1 MFQMFTD
8 QIFLS
13 RAGRLRQSKLV
24 SWLELH
30 LLITTRANVR
40 GINLTSH
47 LFCEDQGPETQLDED
62 CDKGFM
68 MWRENV
74 SVLSGS
80 FDANMGLWFYSRFTW
95 AQTSSLVYLDLMLG
109 PGTIICWEL
118 FRLRS
123 VTREEDLFFVAEG
136 RNLFSSFAPK
146 LRREQQRDFFTRT
159 TRKTER
165 FCILSI
171 IFKHPLLVVIGVVHK
186 LGYYLLLT
194 SPTPKFQ
201 IQAHH

>member
-13 RAGRLRQSKLV
+13 RAGRLCQSKLV

-47 LFCEDQGPETQLDED
+47 LFCEDQGPETQLDEE

-68 MWRENV
+68 MWRENM
-74 SVLSGS
+74 SVWSGS
-80 FDANMGLWFYSRFTW
+80 FDANMGLWFYSRITW
-95 AQTSSLVYLDLMLG
+95 AQTSSLVYLDLM
-109 PGTIICWEL
+109 PAETIICWEL

-123 VTREEDLFFVAEG
+123 VTREEDLFFVSKKEETYFHHLLPSLEENNKGTFLPEQLG
-136 RNLFSSFAPK
+136 RLSDSVFSPLSSN
-146 LRREQQRDFFTRT
+146 
-159 TRKTER
+159 
-165 FCILSI
+165 IL
-171 IFKHPLLVVIGVVHK
+171 
-186 LGYYLLLT
+186 YLLL
-194 SPTPKFQ
+194 
-201 IQAHH
+201 

>member
-95 AQTSSLVYLDLMLG
+95 AQTSSLVYLDLMPG

-123 VTREEDLFFVAEG
+123 VTNFSPKSKIFLHNKSIFITVCVLVYSELNLCFHSCCPSYGCPLAVTPYCLPRKASSELSSAQLS
-136 RNLFSSFAPK
+136 NILFSM
-146 LRREQQRDFFTRT
+146 D
-159 TRKTER
+159 
-165 FCILSI
+165 IL
-171 IFKHPLLVVIGVVHK
+171 FMF
-186 LGYYLLLT
+186 YT
-194 SPTPKFQ
+194 
-201 IQAHH
+201 